1 MKICLVFEF
10 ETGIT
15 IVLSSWSI
23 SLPSTLKKLH
33 SISPTAPCLSNS
45 LASTSVMKQS
55 TKVGA
60 SRSIPAMETNAAS
73 DPPGAGWTKIQFEEG
88 HQPFSPLNVRPVPEA
103 R

>member
-73 DPPGAGWTKIQFEEG
+73 DPLEQGGLKFNLRKGTNLY
-88 HQPFSPLNVRPVPEA
+88 HR
-103 R
+103 